1 MTLKTTLILERVVE
15 YDSLI
20 RSKVNYTLKY
30 CFLKIQLKRDFQH
43 WILGSSQIA
52 INSNTCSTTQSF
64 IETSTLPVDI

>member
-52 INSNTCSTTQSF
+52 INSHITTQSLF
-64 IETSTLPVDI
+64 FH